1 MIPWRTERLPTLV
14 LWPGEFHGLYSPQ
27 DRKESDT
34 TERLSLSL
42 KIKQELA
49 KERREKDILGK
60 ENLQVCES
68 RRNKEG
74 LERGLRR
81 FKEARSE
88 KHLFCPVVAFDIYPI
103 GDGEPLEEAVYT
115 AALQLPVLRCPSAKS
130 DLKIML
136 ERKWRKGNPLTL
148 LVGM

>member
-1 MIPWRTERLPTLV
+1 M
-14 LWPGEFHGLYSPQ
+14 
-27 DRKESDT
+27 
-34 TERLSLSL
+34 
-42 KIKQELA
+42 
-49 KERREKDILGK
+49 
-60 ENLQVCES
+60 CES

-74 LERGLRR
+74 LQRGLRR
-81 FKEARSE
+81 FEEARSE
-88 KHLFCPVVAFDIYPI
+88 KHLSCPVEAFDIYPI

-115 AALQLPVLRCPSAKS
+115 AALQLPVLSCPSAKS